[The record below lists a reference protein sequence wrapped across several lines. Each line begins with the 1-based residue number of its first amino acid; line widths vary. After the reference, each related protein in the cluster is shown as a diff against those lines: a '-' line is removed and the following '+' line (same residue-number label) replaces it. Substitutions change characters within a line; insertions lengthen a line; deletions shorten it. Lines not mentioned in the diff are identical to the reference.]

1 MSFRNFGN
9 PPPTNPNYMQ
19 NVGLQQV
26 PLSENE
32 VSRIVGLPVKSGEK
46 IKGITG
52 HYIRLEPYNIYALLE
67 KSNII

>member
-9 PPPTNPNYMQ
+9 PPPTNPNYIP
-19 NVGLQQV
+19 NVGLPQA

-52 HYIRLEPYNIYALLE
+52 H
-67 KSNII
+67 